1 MSCLRKNRWCGS
13 LPIKPYVLSNA
24 ICLGIL
30 CITSFSAFPT
40 QLNQQVTSANL
51 SEIGVMQRLLSSM
64 YVRHQNQKAHRQI
77 TQRCAGC
84 TAVTFL
90 RPSKIGAACSRLV
103 LARPSGQKIL
113 DAIPS
118 SLSGCIFLVIPSRVH
133 SELWSASKRWQT
145 KLPQK
150 FSLNEKLLLLS
161 ENFF

>member
-64 YVRHQNQKAHRQI
+64 HVRHQNQKAHRQI

-103 LARPSGQKIL
+103 LAVRLDNKSWMRSHQACLGAYFWSFQAVCIL
-113 DAIPS
+113 
-118 SLSGCIFLVIPSRVH
+118 
-133 SELWSASKRWQT
+133 
-145 KLPQK
+145 
-150 FSLNEKLLLLS
+150 
-161 ENFF
+161 NFGLQAKNGKQNFPRNFH